1 MKIYKI
7 HEMAERLGI
16 SVKTLQRWDVTGKL
30 KANRTL
36 GNHRYY
42 TEDQYNE
49 YMGLVDDKSRRKVV
63 AYARVSSRGQKDD
76 LKNQIDF
83 IRVFVNAKGVILD
96 ECIEDI
102 GSGLNYNRPKWNE
115 LLESVMNDE
124 IATIYVTYKDRF
136 IRFGFDWFERLCNQ
150 HRTEIV
156 VLNNIETSP
165 EQELVEDLT
174 SIVHVFSCRLYGLRK
189 YKKVIQSDK
198 EVLSHETQS
207 SSKTLSE

>member
-1 MKIYKI
+1 M
-7 HEMAERLGI
+7 
-16 SVKTLQRWDVTGKL
+16 

-49 YMGLVDDKSRRKVV
+49 YMGLADDKSRRKVV
-63 AYARVSSRGQKDD
+63 AYARVSSIGQKDD
-76 LKNQIDF
+76 LRTQIDF
-83 IRVFVNAKGVILD
+83 IRTFVNAKGVILN

-156 VLNNIETSP
+156 VLNNVETSP

-198 EVLSHETQS
+198 EVLSHETQL